1 MRVEDNSALDDVR
14 ELSQPAEVHRS
25 ERQPSESCKLPQ
37 DHRAIFWGESPV
49 QDTITVRPS
58 WGHRLAGIEGLRG
71 VAALS
76 VVFYHLGLTA
86 SYQVLTGP
94 TGIIITLF
102 NQGLT
107 LFFVLSGFLL
117 YRPFVAAIV
126 QGRQLPSIRR
136 YAYNRLLRIYP
147 VYIVI
152 FVVTGLFVGSVY
164 IHGSTHGLGPDNVGR
179 LTDPLQ
185 IAANA
190 LLVQMFVPQ
199 YIMSGLPVSWSL
211 TAEITFYLVLPL
223 VALLALWRI
232 RQGSRKTRA
241 LVCGPV
247 AMVIAGLGITLW
259 ANDAASRMSPVEAA
273 NFGFGQSGSAVLL
286 RSFLAQADLFAY
298 GMLAAVAVVMLHER
312 GLQRVRTWVKATLVL
327 GAMLMVLLSL
337 EFARP
342 ILSNVSGAAA
352 ALVLVA
358 VVLPSSRRNDLNRA
372 ARVLEWLP
380 FRFTGVISYS
390 IYLWHLPIIFWLI
403 THHQTAGQN
412 TGSLPLTGLL
422 VLAITLPLSI
432 LSYYLVERPVMKLKK
447 STVKAPQAEPELEL
461 SAK

>member
-1 MRVEDNSALDDVR
+1 
-14 ELSQPAEVHRS
+14 
-25 ERQPSESCKLPQ
+25 
-37 DHRAIFWGESPV
+37 V

-86 SYQVLTGP
+86 SFQVQTGP
-94 TGIIITLF
+94 LEILF
-102 NQGLT
+102 SLCNQGLT

-126 QGRQLPSIRR
+126 QGKQLPSVRR

-164 IHGSTHGLGPDNVGR
+164 LQGSTHGFGPDNIGR
-179 LTDPLQ
+179 LTDPLK

-190 LLVQMFVPQ
+190 LLVQMFIPQ
-199 YIMSGLPVSWSL
+199 YVMSGLPVSWSL
-211 TAEITFYLVLPL
+211 TAEITFYFVLPL
-223 VALLALWRI
+223 VAVLALWRI
-232 RQGSRKTRA
+232 RKGSRKISA
-241 LVCGPV
+241 LVCGPI

-259 ANDAASRMSPVEAA
+259 ANDAASRMSPIEAA

-312 GLQRVRTWVKATLVL
+312 GLQRVQTWVKAALVL
-327 GAMLMVLLSL
+327 LATLMVFSGL

-342 ILSNVSGAAA
+342 VISSISGVAA

-358 VVLPSSRRNDLNRA
+358 VVLPSSRRNDLNRG

-390 IYLWHLPIIFWLI
+390 IYLWHLPIIFWLM
-403 THHQTAGQN
+403 THHLTFGQN
-412 TGSLPLTGLL
+412 ARSVPLNGFL
-422 VLAITLPLSI
+422 VLVITLALST
-432 LSYYLVERPVMKLKK
+432 LSYYFVERPAMKMKK
-447 STVKAPQAEPELEL
+447 STMKAQQAEPQREP
-461 SAK
+461 SVR

>member
-1 MRVEDNSALDDVR
+1 M
-14 ELSQPAEVHRS
+14 
-25 ERQPSESCKLPQ
+25 LPQ
-37 DHRAIFWGESPV
+37 DLCNYSWGESPV
-49 QDTITVRPS
+49 KDTIAIRPS

-86 SYQVLTGP
+86 SAQVQSGP
-94 TGIIITLF
+94 LESFFTLF

-126 QGRQLPSIRR
+126 QDRRLPSVRR

-147 VYIVI
+147 TYIVI
-152 FVVTGLFVGSVY
+152 FVVTGLLAGTVY
-164 IHGSTHGLGPDNVGR
+164 IQGSTHGLGPDNIGR

-185 IAANA
+185 IVVNA
-190 LLVQMFVPQ
+190 LLIQMFVPQ
-199 YIMSGLPVSWSL
+199 YVMSGLPVSWSL
-211 TAEITFYLVLPL
+211 TAEITFYIVLPL
-223 VALLALWRI
+223 LALLALFRI
-232 RQGSRKTRA
+232 RQGSRKTSA

-247 AMVIAGLGITLW
+247 AMLIAGLGITLW

-273 NFGFGQSGSAVLL
+273 NFGFGQSASAVLL

-298 GMLAAVAVVMLHER
+298 GMLAAVAVVLLHVR
-312 GLQRVRTWVKATLVL
+312 GLQRVQTWVKATMVL
-327 GAMLMVLLSL
+327 GAMLIVLLAI

-342 ILSNVSGAAA
+342 VLSTISGLAA
-352 ALVLVA
+352 ALILVA

-403 THHQTAGQN
+403 THHRTFGQN
-412 TGSLPLTGLL
+412 TFSVPMNGLL
-422 VLAITLPLSI
+422 VLAITLPLSS
-432 LSYYLVERPVMKLKK
+432 LSYYFVERPAMKLKK
-447 STVKAPQAEPELEL
+447 STMPARQAKAESEP
-461 SAK
+461 SPDFS

>member
-1 MRVEDNSALDDVR
+1 MR
-14 ELSQPAEVHRS
+14 
-25 ERQPSESCKLPQ
+25 
-37 DHRAIFWGESPV
+37 
-49 QDTITVRPS
+49 DTITVRPS
-58 WGHRLAGIEGLRG
+58 WGRRLAGIEGLRG

-86 SYQVLTGP
+86 SFQVQTGP
-94 TGIIITLF
+94 LEIFFTLF

-126 QGRQLPSIRR
+126 QGAPLPSIRR

-147 VYIVI
+147 AYIVI
-152 FVVTGLFVGSVY
+152 FIITGLIVGSVY
-164 IHGSTHGLGPDNVGR
+164 LIGSTHGLGPDNIGR

-185 IAANA
+185 IAANV

-199 YIMSGLPVSWSL
+199 YVMSGLPVSWSL
-211 TAEITFYLVLPL
+211 TAELTFYFVLPW
-223 VALLALWRI
+223 VALLALRLV
-232 RQGSRKTRA
+232 RKGSGKTSA
-241 LVCGPV
+241 MVCGPI
-247 AMVIAGLGITLW
+247 AMVVAGLGITLW
-259 ANDAASRMSPVEAA
+259 ANDAASRMSPVESA

-298 GMLAAVAVVMLHER
+298 GMLAAVVVVMLHER
-312 GLQRVRTWVKATLVL
+312 GLERVQTWVKATLVI
-327 GAMLMVLLSL
+327 GAILMVLLGI

-342 ILSNVSGAAA
+342 ILSSISGVAA

-358 VVLPSSRRNDLNRA
+358 VVLPSSRRDDLNRA
-372 ARVLEWLP
+372 ARVLEWFP
-380 FRFTGVISYS
+380 FRFPGVISYG

-403 THHQTAGQN
+403 THRQTFGQN
-412 TGSLPLTGLL
+412 TLSVPLNGLL
-422 VLAITLPLSI
+422 VLAITLPLST
-432 LSYYLVERPVMKLKK
+432 LTYYFVERPALKLKK
-447 STVKAPQAEPELEL
+447 STGKAPQREPELER

>member
-1 MRVEDNSALDDVR
+1 MQE
-14 ELSQPAEVHRS
+14 
-25 ERQPSESCKLPQ
+25 
-37 DHRAIFWGESPV
+37 
-49 QDTITVRPS
+49 TINVRPS

-76 VVFYHLGLTA
+76 VVLYHLGLTA
-86 SYQVLTGP
+86 SYEVLTGP
-94 TGIIITLF
+94 AGFVFTLL

-117 YRPFVAAIV
+117 YRPFVTAMV
-126 QGRQLPSIRR
+126 RGTQLPSIRR

-152 FVVTGLFVGSVY
+152 FMITGIIIGSVY
-164 IHGSTHGLGPDNVGR
+164 IRGSTHGLGPDNIGR

-185 IAANA
+185 IAANL

-199 YIMSGLPVSWSL
+199 YVMSGLPVSWSL
-211 TAEITFYLVLPL
+211 TAELTFYLVLPL
-223 VALLALWRI
+223 VALLALRRI
-232 RQGSRKTRA
+232 GRGSGTVRA
-241 LVCGPV
+241 LVGGPV
-247 AMVIAGLGITLW
+247 VMVIGGLAITLW
-259 ANDAASRMSPVEAA
+259 AHDVASRMSPLDAA

-298 GMLAAVAVVMLHER
+298 GMLAAVVVVVLHER
-312 GLQRVRTWVKATLVL
+312 GLQRVPTWVKAAFVL
-327 GAMLMVLLSL
+327 AAMLMVFLAL
-337 EFARP
+337 EFVRP
-342 ILSNVSGAAA
+342 MLSNVSGAAA

-380 FRFTGVISYS
+380 FRFAGVISYS
-390 IYLWHLPIIFWLI
+390 TYLWHLPIIFWLI

-412 TGSLPLTGLL
+412 TRSVALTGLL
-422 VLAITLPLSI
+422 VLAITIPLST
-432 LSYYLVERPVMKLKK
+432 LSYYFVERPMMRLKK
-447 STVKAPQAEPELEL
+447 STAKAKEMKPALEL